1 METLESEK
9 SKNKILMGIIVALLL
24 AIAVTGFYLYSG
36 NVENVDLTADKALL
50 ETNFK
55 NLSDTLD
62 VRSSDLQQ
70 ITDNNTLLDSTV
82 TAYQAAID
90 AKKKEIAVLLSNKKM
105 NKGELEKAKKLIAE
119 YEADILGLQQQ
130 ILDLV
135 TQNHELAKENQQL
148 DESLTI
154 EKRTT
159 TALLEQNKG
168 LSKTVEVGSLL
179 QLSPVLVE
187 GVKQRLN
194 GRDRAVRNAKAAE
207 SLKVSFEAGQNKVL
221 PAGPVSLYVRVI
233 NPKGETISVAN
244 QGSGTLQLTE
254 SGTPVQ
260 YSTKADID
268 WNQTGKKVVIYW
280 KQYIST
286 AGTYK
291 VEIYQGGYLIG
302 LGQVTLK

>member
-154 EKRTT
+154 EKKTT